1 MLPVFSAGRAEELLF
16 ILDEFW
22 DENIEELK
30 NIRIYYTIELI
41 DKCKKIY
48 ETYID
53 MPSEKIKE
61 RFYKETANPFEYKHI
76 HYLRSKERRIEH
88 EEDNPMVVMC
98 TPGMLQNGQSRTL
111 LERWCHDPRNGVIIT
126 GYCA

>member
-41 DKCKKIY
+41 EKCKKIY
-48 ETYID
+48 EIYIN
-53 MPSEKIKE
+53 MLSEKIRD
-61 RFYKETANPFEYKHI
+61 RFYKG
-76 HYLRSKERRIEH
+76 
-88 EEDNPMVVMC
+88 VV
-98 TPGMLQNGQSRTL
+98 
-111 LERWCHDPRNGVIIT
+111 IFFFI
-126 GYCA
+126 